1 MLLSCFCGSD
11 VLTVRAQT
19 VRRKDE
25 HLVSAGA
32 AAQQRKQSAMA
43 QSKDPPKRYDGDM
56 VTMRMPLAAAAALGG
71 IALHF
76 I

>member
-1 MLLSCFCGSD
+1 MYVGTA
-11 VLTVRAQT
+11 VEQQKAAKTRQ
-19 VRRKDE
+19 KDT
-25 HLVSAGA
+25 S
-32 AAQQRKQSAMA
+32 RT
-43 QSKDPPKRYDGDM
+43 M